1 MTSFRRRQLGAT
13 LRRTVQNLRNQFRS
27 FRKTAQTSA
36 ISVPSGNKAVNV
48 SVTKQHDDA
57 STRRVILKSGL
68 ALAGATAASAV
79 FAKTIQ
85 PSPLASGVA
94 ATVVPRAPAAAVI
107 SPRVVRP
114 ELLRA
119 ALAALGKHG
128 SRVRLRDRIAIA
140 DFAAPS
146 SQPRFHFVDLADG
159 STKTLLVAHGSGSDP
174 AHSGWLQRFS
184 NAFNSNASCEGAF
197 LTSEYYVGKHG
208 KSQRLVGLDSSNDN
222 ALARAIVIHGAWYAE
237 PGMIKTH
244 GKLGRSQGCFAVA
257 EHDLQKVFAHLG
269 TGRMLYAAKV

>member
-1 MTSFRRRQLGAT
+1 MTNPQ
-13 LRRTVQNLRNQFRS
+13 Q
-27 FRKTAQTSA
+27 
-36 ISVPSGNKAVNV
+36 
-48 SVTKQHDDA
+48 DA

-68 ALAGATAASAV
+68 ALAGATAATAV

-94 ATVVPRAPAAAVI
+94 TTVVPKVPAAPVT

-114 ELLRA
+114 ELLNA
-119 ALAALGKHG
+119 ALTSLSKHG

-146 SQPRFHFVDLADG
+146 SQPRFHFVNVADG
-159 STKTLLVAHGSGSDP
+159 STTTLLVSHGSGSDP
-174 AHSGWLQRFS
+174 AHSGWLRRFS
-184 NAFNSNASCEGAF
+184 NEFNSNASCEGAF
-197 LTSEYYVGKHG
+197 LTSDYYVGKHG
-208 KSQRLVGLDSSNDN
+208 RSQRLIGLDPSNDN

-237 PGMIKTH
+237 RDMIETH
-244 GKLGRSQGCFAVA
+244 GKLGRSQGCFAVG
-257 EHDLQKVFAHLG
+257 EHDLRKVFAHLG